1 MKNWYRLFLKEGRE
15 ILWLS
20 ERTIDLSQ
28 KYGFRNEIKE
38 YAVSFPDRVRRY
50 PVPCGEILNLLEK
63 HPSFASILKLS
74 LISQNTGARLFLV
87 GGALR
92 DLLFGGK
99 IYREPDLLLEGNVD
113 TFIELALKNGYVLK
127 ERTPFLTI
135 KLRDKNGVIF
145 DISVCRK
152 ETYRFPGALPKVVPA
167 TLSEDLGRRDF
178 TVNAMAL
185 SLTNPGKGLL
195 YDPFFGLEDLK
206 RGVLRVLK
214 PYSFLEDST
223 RIIRGIRLKVRFS
236 FKFDN
241 LTLKF
246 MRMAISKGAL
256 RWVGWVRIWKELE
269 ELFKEKKAVEGILLM
284 ESLGCWES
292 LGLKIGDLERTLL
305 KKFNLAKI
313 EDGVDRV
320 EFLLLIIFGA
330 DPKKDP
336 QKWGNLFQLSKRLKR
351 NLSLAPFWSRFKEM
365 NFKERYEILRKAEK
379 NVIRLWSLCLN
390 EDLIP
395 LWERYN
401 KAKPILTE
409 KDIETLASGKGPE
422 YGRIKMEVLRLQL
435 EEGVNNKDEILR
447 RLKERSV

>member
-1 MKNWYRLFLKEGRE
+1 MKNWYRPFLKEGKK

-20 ERTIDLSQ
+20 EEAIALSR
-28 KYGFRNEIKE
+28 KYGFRHEIGE
-38 YAVSFPDRVRRY
+38 YAVPLPEKVRKY
-50 PVPCGEILNLLEK
+50 PLPYREILRLLEK

-74 LISQNTGARLFLV
+74 LISQNAGTRLFLV

-92 DLLFGGK
+92 DLLFVGK

-113 TFIELALKNGYVLK
+113 TFIDLALKSGYVLK
-127 ERTPFLTI
+127 ERTPFLTL
-135 KLRDKNGVIF
+135 KLRDKDGIIF

-152 ETYRFPGALPKVVPA
+152 ETYEFPGALPKVIPA

-178 TVNAMAL
+178 TINAMAL
-185 SLTNPGKGLL
+185 GLTDPGKGLL
-195 YDPFFGLEDLK
+195 YDPFWGLEDLK

-223 RIIRGIRLKVRFS
+223 RIIRGIRLKARFS
-236 FKFDN
+236 FRFDS
-241 LTLKF
+241 LTLKL
-246 MRMAISKGAL
+246 MRMAINKGAL
-256 RWVGWVRIWKELE
+256 RWVGWVRIWRELE

-292 LGLKIGDLERTLL
+292 IGLKIGDLERTLL
-305 KKFNLAKI
+305 KKFNLTEI
-313 EDGVDRV
+313 EADVDRV
-320 EFLLLIIFGA
+320 EFLLLIVFGV

-351 NLSLAPFWSRFKEM
+351 NLSLAPLWSRFKRM
-365 NFKERYEILRKAEK
+365 DFKERYEILKKAEK
-379 NVIRLWSLCLN
+379 SVIRLWSLCLN

-395 LWERYN
+395 LWEMYN
-401 KAKPILTE
+401 KARPILTE
-409 KDIETLASGKGPE
+409 KEIERLASGKGPE

-435 EEGVNNKDEILR
+435 EEGVNNRDEILR